1 MSQLKCLLYLT
12 ELQGVHLSGKKF
24 QVPNFASKK
33 AENLDKRVFLK
44 IARFG
49 RSQIC

>member
-12 ELQGVHLSGKKF
+12 ELEGVHLSGKKV

-33 AENLDKRVFLK
+33 GEKPGQTSFFENC
-44 IARFG
+44 
-49 RSQIC
+49 QIW